1 MSRYM
6 FTKLF
11 IIYLVISY
19 LTNCNYLM
27 KSSSGIYF
35 SLIINK
41 ISSTKFCENA
51 SNYVYWYASTG
62 CCNKAERK
70 GYHEVGY

>member
-6 FTKLF
+6 ITKLF

-41 ISSTKFCENA
+41 ISPTKFCEDFA
-51 SNYVYWYASTG
+51 GFVHWYADTRS
-62 CCNKAERK
+62 
-70 GYHEVGY
+70 GY

>member
-1 MSRYM
+1 MI
-6 FTKLF
+6 TKLF

>member
-1 MSRYM
+1 MI
-6 FTKLF
+6 TKLF

-41 ISSTKFCENA
+41 ISPTKFCENA
-51 SNYVYWYASTG
+51 SDFVYWYADTG
-62 CCNKAERK
+62 GCSQT
-70 GYHEVGY
+70 